1 MSAGNVLKNFP
12 LDGRTRDGS
21 ALVKRQL
28 LDARAEAKSLLSE
41 AEAQANSMRR
51 DAEIFAREAREQAY
65 AEGREAALLELSEDL
80 VAAREQRET
89 ALARAEIDL
98 LRLAV
103 KIAEKIL
110 DREIDR
116 SDSALADI
124 VAGAL
129 NHVRQGEV
137 LKVRVNPAD
146 FATIKKY
153 RERFDGAGGARF
165 IEFTRDPRVKRR
177 GCLIDTGTGMI
188 DAQLETQL
196 KVLESVLLA
205 RAQGERR

>member
-1 MSAGNVLKNFP
+1 MSAGNVLKNPP
-12 LDGRTRDGS
+12 LDGRTREGS

-28 LDARAEAKSLLSE
+28 LDAKAEAKRLVSE
-41 AEAQANSMRR
+41 AEAHANAVRR
-51 DAEIFAREAREQAY
+51 DAELFAREAREKAY
-65 AEGREAALLELSEDL
+65 AEGREAALLELSEHL
-80 VAAREQRET
+80 IVARELRQT

-110 DREIDR
+110 DREIDG

-129 NHVRQGEV
+129 NYVRQGEV

-146 FATIKKY
+146 FATVRKY
-153 RERFDGAGGARF
+153 RERLEAVGGAHL
-165 IEFTRDPRVKRR
+165 IELTRDPRVKRR
-177 GCLIDTGTGMI
+177 GCLIDTGTGTI

-196 KVLESVLLA
+196 SVLERVLLS
-205 RAQGERR
+205 RANGESR